1 MKSTIVFLLRFLIL
15 FMFLSVSSGQNIWRY
30 TIQDKIKI
38 RDIPEIYTS
47 LDSLIIKENGI
58 TENIVNKIRESF
70 WLVGKIEPSNSN
82 DVLEI
87 DFSFFGSTIV
97 YYGNEII
104 YREGFK
110 NDSSDVFKPEIAK
123 NRKILI
129 SPDKNDA
136 KFIAIYY
143 NIKNID
149 KHSKFL
155 RFKNIWDYFSIK
167 VANINAKVE
176 KPLQGLDTG
185 IFSFYAFLS
194 FSLIFLIFYFFNR
207 RKSFLFFSFYLFG
220 SFIFFLAAFYP
231 DSFIFFDNDFSNK
244 TALAGL
250 LLSSVMMLLFYQFVI
265 NESFSKSVWIYV
277 SATSAAFIVNLVYP
291 QFEYSPHF
299 IILVFAGICI
309 IASKNSYVIYS
320 QNYNGS
326 KFIIISGVVF
336 TINWILIL
344 ANFANQLFFGDAI
357 FIIVNVSQILTLINV
372 AAIALYLAKMFSE
385 RSRLLESKIEDL
397 QNQNEKAIQ
406 KEKEY
411 KKKEIAQRLLEAE
424 NTRKENEVEEA
435 RQIQLSLIPNTF
447 PEMPNIDIDAY
458 MKTSNEVGGNYF
470 DFFLDEEE
478 KALTFIIG
486 DSNGRGIKSV
496 IMTAATKSLF
506 LTNGSNEELGNLIS
520 EFDYTL
526 SKLGSG
532 ILTMALT
539 IGRIKGNILEIISAG
554 MPAILLYRS
563 KTSEIE
569 QILFRTSPIGSISYN
584 EFETKHFIFNK
595 DDIILVM
602 TEGFPKLENPQG
614 EKLNYSRIIEIM
626 KGVVNKPVKE
636 IADELTNSIRVWS
649 DSKVPSDDVSFLL
662 FKFK

>member
-1 MKSTIVFLLRFLIL
+1 MKSNIVIVLRFLIL
-15 FMFLSVSSGQNIWRY
+15 FIFLSVSNGQNTWHY

-47 LDSLIIKENGI
+47 LDSLIITEKGI
-58 TENIVNKIRESF
+58 TGDIANKFRESF
-70 WLVGKIEPSNSN
+70 WLIKKIEPSNSSN
-82 DVLEI
+82 ISEI
-87 DFSFFGSTIV
+87 EFSFFGSIIV

-110 NDSSDVFKPEIAK
+110 NDSSDLFKPKIAE
-123 NRKILI
+123 NRKIFI
-129 SPDKNDA
+129 SPDIKDV
-136 KFIAIYY
+136 KYVAIYY
-143 NIKNID
+143 SIKNID
-149 KHSKFL
+149 KHSQFL
-155 RFKNIWDYFSIK
+155 RFKNIWDYFRINTS
-167 VANINAKVE
+167 NINSIVE
-176 KPLQGLDTG
+176 KPSQDLDTG
-185 IFSFYAFLS
+185 LFSFFAFLS
-194 FSLIFLIFYFFNR
+194 FSFVFIIFYFFNR
-207 RKSFLFFSFYLFG
+207 RKSFLFFSIYLFG

-231 DSFIFFDNDFSNK
+231 DVFSLFETDFSNI

-265 NESFSKSVWIYV
+265 NETFSKSIWIYL
-277 SATSAAFIVNLVYP
+277 SAASAAFVLNLVYP

-299 IILVFAGICI
+299 IILVYAGICI
-309 IASKNSYVIYS
+309 IASKNSYVIYN
-320 QNYNGS
+320 QNYNGA
-326 KFIIISGVVF
+326 KYIFISGLAF

-344 ANFANQLFFGDAI
+344 ANFINQLFFGNAI
-357 FIIVNVSQILTLINV
+357 FIIVNISQILTLVNV

-435 RQIQLSLIPNTF
+435 RQIQLSLIPNSF
-447 PEMPNIDIDAY
+447 PEMQNIDIDAY

-554 MPAILLYRS
+554 MPAILIYRS

-569 QILFRTSPIGSISYN
+569 QILFRTSPIGSISDN

-595 DDIILVM
+595 DDIIFVM

-626 KGVVNKPVKE
+626 KGVVHKPVKE